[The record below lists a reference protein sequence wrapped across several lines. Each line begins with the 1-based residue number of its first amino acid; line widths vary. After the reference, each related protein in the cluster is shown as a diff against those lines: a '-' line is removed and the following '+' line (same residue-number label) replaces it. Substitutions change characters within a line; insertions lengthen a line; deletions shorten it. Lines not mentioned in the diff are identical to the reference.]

1 MWLDSEIYIEVEE
14 ATRTYYTREY
24 IKKKGKQVYVPKENI
39 EVLIEDLLR
48 EIEHLKDEI
57 KEKEENN
64 EESNID
70 WNDR

>member
-24 IKKKGKQVYVPKENI
+24 IKKKDKQVYVPKENM

-48 EIEHLKDEI
+48 EIKHFKDEI

-70 WNDR
+70 WNN